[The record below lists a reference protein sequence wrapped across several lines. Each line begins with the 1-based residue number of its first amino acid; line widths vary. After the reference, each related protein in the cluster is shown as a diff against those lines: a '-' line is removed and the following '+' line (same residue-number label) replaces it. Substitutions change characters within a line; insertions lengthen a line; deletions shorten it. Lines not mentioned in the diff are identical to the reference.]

1 MPLLD
6 EVNIR
11 TKLFDDE
18 IWVNLKDLSDF
29 LLKSVKDFS
38 DDVFKESLNRP
49 LNQSEAMLFKGLAEG
64 MLNVVALLSQG
75 GMEAEINTKI
85 NTVEDLMDKF
95 WKDEE

>member
-18 IWVNLKDLSDF
+18 IWVNVKDLSDF
-29 LLKSVKDFS
+29 LFKSVKDFS
-38 DDVFKESLNRP
+38 DDIFKSSLEKP
-49 LNQSEAMLFKGLAEG
+49 LNPSEAMLFKGLAEG

-85 NTVEDLMDKF
+85 NTVEDFFNNIQGK
-95 WKDEE
+95 